1 MYLISG
7 LGNPHSKFVGTR
19 HNVGFMVADRLVTG
33 TEGKFESICQSL
45 VSKIRRCKRKV
56 LIAKPQ
62 TYMNHSGT
70 AIRALMD
77 WHSLEHSELLVI
89 YDDVDIPF
97 GRIRLRERG
106 GSGGHK
112 GMNSIIAA
120 LGSKEF
126 SRLRIGIGK
135 SGPKSDLSSFVLDEF
150 DQKERKLLN
159 TILDSVVEIVD
170 SILLHGMGKSMTNY
184 NKLENTNLRLN

>member
-1 MYLISG
+1 LYLISG
-7 LGNPHSKFVGTR
+7 LGNPHNKFTGTR

-33 TEGKFESICQSL
+33 AEGKFESICQSL
-45 VSKIRRCKRKV
+45 VSKTRRCKRTV

-70 AIRALMD
+70 SIRALMD
-77 WHSLEHSELLVI
+77 GHSLEHSELLVI

-126 SRLRIGIGK
+126 ARLRIGIGK
-135 SGPKSDLSSFVLDEF
+135 SGSKPDLSSFVLDEF
-150 DQKERKLLN
+150 DKKERKLLN
-159 TILDSVVEIVD
+159 TILDFSVEIVD

-184 NKLENTNLRLN
+184 NKLEATNLQLN